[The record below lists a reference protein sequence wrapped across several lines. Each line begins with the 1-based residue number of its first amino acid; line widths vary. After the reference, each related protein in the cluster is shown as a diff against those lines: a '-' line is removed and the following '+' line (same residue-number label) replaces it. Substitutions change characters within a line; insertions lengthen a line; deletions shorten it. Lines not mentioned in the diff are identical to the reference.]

1 MSRKSY
7 TSQYDLLIRSD
18 HQYRGPLYD
27 EFLGHGM
34 NVETPEE
41 EATRV
46 AKKEDARA
54 MKEDAREVAA
64 IIRGVGVHP
73 VSGLLRRILRKP
85 SESSELSVRE
95 QDDIRQIEHAFNHQY
110 FYSRT
115 PKDIIASMELI
126 PIPNKTDPNMQHWKR
141 AAIKLNLKKFEKNYS
156 RYMKSDSSISTEEND
171 TKWNTIR
178 RFLRGKGWISDSSAS
193 TSRTASQ
200 QATVRSNSPFS
211 VGRAAAYGAAINRQ
225 KANPS
230 GLPKSA

>member
-18 HQYRGPLYD
+18 RQYRGPLYD

-54 MKEDAREVAA
+54 KKEDAREVEA
-64 IIRGVGVHP
+64 IIRGVGVHHP
-73 VSGLLRRILRKP
+73 VSGLLRRI
-85 SESSELSVRE
+85 
-95 QDDIRQIEHAFNHQY
+95 FNHKY

-141 AAIKLNLKKFEKNYS
+141 AAIERNLKKFEKNYS

-178 RFLRGKGWISDSSAS
+178 TFLREKGWMDKISSDSSAS

-200 QATVRSNSPFS
+200 QATVQSKPPFS
-211 VGRAAAYGAAINRQ
+211 VGRAAAYGATINRQ
-225 KANPS
+225 MATPS